1 MFGCSRQ
8 QQLHKPTVSSSKSS
22 TRAVQASAL
31 PPNVRTP
38 FSPFLKYTANRALR
52 LLRHTC
58 SQACGAAAGHS
69 VGYLLHTWTLS
80 AVSLDSL

>member
-1 MFGCSRQ
+1 MSGCSRQ
-8 QQLHKPTVSSSKSS
+8 QQLNKPTVSSSKSS
-22 TRAVQASAL
+22 TQVVQVSAL

-38 FSPFLKYTANRALR
+38 FSPFLKSTANRAFR

-69 VGYLLHTWTLS
+69 VGYLLHTWILS
-80 AVSLDSL
+80 AVRMESL